1 MKKNWLKNTKDTLTE
16 RQERVLK
23 AREKHK
29 RMRSNTVDND
39 D

>member
-16 RQERVLK
+16 RKERVLK
-23 AREKHK
+23 AREMNK